1 MATVLFPI
9 TRESADEAEA
19 LAPELA
25 RHLRPD
31 EDTVIVLQT
40 ECLHGLFTDV
50 DEDAIEMESRRI
62 LEATEGVADA
72 LRRQGLKV
80 ETVWECVQA
89 PRRPVDLDTVR
100 RLGADAVFVP
110 HHGGL
115 AGLFEAL
122 TLRRLRRHGIRVLRP
137 EQAPV
142 STPS

>member
-1 MATVLFPI
+1 MASVLFPI
-9 TRESADEAEA
+9 TRQSAGEAVA

-25 RHLRPD
+25 RHLRKD
-31 EDTVIVLQT
+31 EDAVIVLQT
-40 ECLHGLFTDV
+40 ECLHGLLTEI
-50 DEDAIEMESRRI
+50 DEDALEMESRRI
-62 LEATEGVADA
+62 LEATERVAEA

-89 PRRPVDLDTVR
+89 PRRPVDPDTVQ

-122 TLRRLRRHGIRVLRP
+122 GLRRLRRHGIRILRP
-137 EQAPV
+137 EPVAVPAP
-142 STPS
+142 S

>member
-1 MATVLFPI
+1 MASVLFPI
-9 TRESADEAEA
+9 TRQSANEAVA

-25 RHLRPD
+25 RLLHKD

-50 DEDAIEMESRRI
+50 DEDALEMESRRI
-62 LEATEGVADA
+62 LEATERVAEA

-89 PRRPVDLDTVR
+89 PRRPVDPHTVR

-110 HHGGL
+110 RHGGL
-115 AGLFEAL
+115 AGLFQAL
-122 TLRRLRRHGIRVLRP
+122 GLRRLRRHGIRVLRSVP
-137 EQAPV
+137 VPVPAP
-142 STPS
+142 S